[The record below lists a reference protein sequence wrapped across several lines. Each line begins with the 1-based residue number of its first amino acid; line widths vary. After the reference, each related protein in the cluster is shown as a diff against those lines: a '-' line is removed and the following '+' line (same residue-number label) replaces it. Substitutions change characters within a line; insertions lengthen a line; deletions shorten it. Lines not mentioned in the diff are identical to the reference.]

1 MTALGVLRTWTAR
14 HWVVAALSAVAAAVL
29 IAVPTAVLPSPW
41 FWREIPTP
49 GWAYPVLGVVAI
61 LSGLVAATYV
71 RASDGPGGRRAS
83 VGAMLGFF
91 AVGCPV
97 CNKLVLLVL
106 GYTGAMTWFE
116 PVQPFLAMLAVIG
129 LAAALRAR
137 LRGAVACPL
146 PAADTGAS
154 DCPRTPDA
162 AEPHPVKEGS

>member
-1 MTALGVLRTWTAR
+1 VSALGVLRAWTRR
-14 HWVVAALSAVAAAVL
+14 HWAFAMLSTLATAVL
-29 IAVPTAVLPSPW
+29 IAVPTAVLPNPW

-49 GWAYPVLGVVAI
+49 GWAYPVLGLVAI

-71 RASDGPGGRRAS
+71 RAPQGPGGRRAS
-83 VGAMLGFF
+83 AGAILGFF

-116 PVQPFLAMLAVIG
+116 PVQPFLAVLAVVG

-137 LRGAVACPL
+137 LRGAVACL
-146 PAADTGAS
+146 PPRRGTG
-154 DCPRTPDA
+154 RTDSPYIPGA
-162 AEPHPVKEGS
+162 VEPQRAKEGE

>member
-1 MTALGVLRTWTAR
+1 MAVPGELESRVMSTWTTR
-14 HWVVAALSAVAAAVL
+14 HWAVAALSTLATAVL

-41 FWREIPTP
+41 FWREISTP
-49 GWAYPVLGVVAI
+49 GGAYPVLGLVSI

-71 RASDGPGGRRAS
+71 RAPQGPGGRRAS
-83 VGAMLGFF
+83 AGAMLGFF

-116 PVQPFLAMLAVIG
+116 PVQPFLAVLAVIG

-137 LRGAVACPL
+137 LRSALACPR
-146 PAADTGAS
+146 AG
-154 DCPRTPDA
+154 
-162 AEPHPVKEGS
+162 

>member
-1 MTALGVLRTWTAR
+1 MSALDAVRAWALR
-14 HWVVAALSAVAAAVL
+14 HWTVAALTTLATVVL
-29 IAVPTAVLPSPW
+29 VAVPTAVVPNPW

-49 GWAYPVLGVVAI
+49 VWAYPVLGLVAV

-71 RASDGPGGRRAS
+71 RAPDGPGGRRAS
-83 VGAMLGFF
+83 AGALLGFF

-116 PVQPFLAMLAVIG
+116 PLQPVLAVLAVVG

-137 LRGAVACPL
+137 LRGAVACAL
-146 PAADTGAS
+146 PGTT
-154 DCPRTPDA
+154 PR
-162 AEPHPVKEGS
+162 PVEEDS